1 MFGKRRIIATQRAL
15 ALFLKKYKNE
25 SYRQIARE
33 CGISKSSAARICIH
47 DGSDKFIGVLK
58 SSSERR
64 QGRPTKVRERSERK
78 LLRTLKEM
86 QSKNIPMTVKSFVEK
101 SGLTLKIAS
110 RRTFSRYPAERAR
123 LRLLTSQKKGGSQ

>member
-47 DGSDKFIGVLK
+47 DGSDKFIGVLNRVLNDDK
-58 SSSERR
+58 GDNE
-64 QGRPTKVRERSERK
+64 
-78 LLRTLKEM
+78 
-86 QSKNIPMTVKSFVEK
+86 SK
-101 SGLTLKIAS
+101 G
-110 RRTFSRYPAERAR
+110 AE
-123 LRLLTSQKKGGSQ
+123 